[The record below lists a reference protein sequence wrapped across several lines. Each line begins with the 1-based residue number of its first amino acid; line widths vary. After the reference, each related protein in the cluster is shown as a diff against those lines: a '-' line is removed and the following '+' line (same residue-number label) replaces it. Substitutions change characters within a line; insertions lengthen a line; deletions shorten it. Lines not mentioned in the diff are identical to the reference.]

1 MSAMTRSPLL
11 VAAVAGALAL
21 GACGGGGGGSGGAK
35 SQQDKA
41 FAGALKFAKCM
52 RDHGVDVPDPKKD
65 GNGPIKIMAKA
76 GAKSAGKDNA
86 KMQAAQKACQKYL
99 KAGGGRAPSAA
110 EQARVKDAMLAYTRC
125 MRSRGVKIA
134 DPQFTSDGG
143 ILNKAG
149 GPGQTNPRSPTFR
162 AADKVCRPKLGDLGG
177 GGPSSQSEAK
187 P

>member
-11 VAAVAGALAL
+11 VAAVAGALAI

-52 RDHGVDVPDPKKD
+52 REHGVDVPDPKK
-65 GNGPIKIMAKA
+65 GANGGIKITADA
-76 GAKSAGKDNA
+76 GTKSAGADNA

-99 KAGGGRAPSAA
+99 KAGGGRRPSAA
-110 EQARVKDAMLAYTRC
+110 EQAKAKDAMLAYTRC

-134 DPQFTSDGG
+134 DPKFTSDGG
-143 ILNKAG
+143 ILNKVG
-149 GPGQTNPRSPTFR
+149 GPGQTNPRSPTFK
-162 AADKVCRPKLGDLGG
+162 AADEACHKYLGELEGPGG
-177 GGPSSQSEAK
+177 SEEK
-187 P
+187 QG